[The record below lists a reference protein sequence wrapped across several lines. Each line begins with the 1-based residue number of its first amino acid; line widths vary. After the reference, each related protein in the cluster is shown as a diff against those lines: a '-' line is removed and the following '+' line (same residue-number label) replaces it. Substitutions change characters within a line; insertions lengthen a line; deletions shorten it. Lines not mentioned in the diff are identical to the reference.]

1 MAIGFVNF
9 SNCAR
14 FFGVS
19 AIGIAITACS
29 DSGRSSGSSP
39 ADQIESTHD
48 PDVELPPNWFPES
61 LNAGS
66 DGTIYVGSFASAQI
80 ATFKPGDRKATV
92 LVGPGTAK
100 NMSGVL
106 VDDETKTILACT
118 FDVSLGIGNA
128 PSVVHRFSTAD
139 GSHKAAYP
147 FPKNSLCNDMTFD
160 HEGNVFIADSTGN
173 IYKLPKDAEDGKS
186 PEVWKTDPILAPV
199 APAVIGADGIAFDGK
214 NSLFVNTIS
223 GNRLLRIPINSDGT
237 AGAIQI
243 IEVTPSLNEPDGMR
257 VIDEKTLVVAEAPA
271 GRVSKIVVDGDSAT
285 LTAMDD
291 QLDQPASVVKVGS
304 DLWVSEGQIARFV
317 SNQPPK
323 VPFMVRRVPYER

>member
-1 MAIGFVNF
+1 MATGFVNF
-9 SNCAR
+9 SNYAR

-19 AIGIAITACS
+19 AIVIAMTACS
-29 DSGRSSGSSP
+29 DSGESSGSSQS
-39 ADQIESTHD
+39 DQTQH

-118 FDVSLGIGNA
+118 LDVSLGIGTA
-128 PSVVHRFSTAD
+128 PSVIHRFSTAD

-160 HEGNVFIADSTGN
+160 REGNVFIADSTGS
-173 IYKLPKDAEDGKS
+173 IYKLPKGAEDGSS
-186 PEVWKTDPILAPV
+186 PVVWKTDPILAPV

-223 GNRLLRIPINSDGT
+223 GNRLLRIPIESDGT

-257 VIDEKTLVVAEAPA
+257 AIDEKTLVVAEAPA

-285 LTAMDD
+285 LTALDD
-291 QLDQPASVVKVGS
+291 QLDQPASVVKVGN
-304 DLWVSEGQIARFV
+304 DLWVSEGQIGRFV
-317 SNQPPK
+317 SNEPPK
-323 VPFMVRRVPYER
+323 VPFMVKHIPYEP